1 MPYRVVS
8 TPQVTVTTV
17 ASPDGQGILT
27 ELVNRWIPT
36 PSGGVAMGGGASAQF
51 SFSSSDPPQYF
62 EARQDAGMVIG
73 AVLLNLIGIIINP
86 LGGRSEEHTSELQ
99 SLMRISYAVF
109 CLKKKKNKNQRTK
122 AS

>member
-8 TPQVTVTTV
+8 TPQVTGTTV

-62 EARQDAGMVIG
+62 DAPQYPGMVIA
-73 AVLLNLIGIIINP
+73 AVLLNPLGIIIKP
-86 LGGRSEEHTSELQ
+86 LRGAAAVMEKEAHLDCLSGRVSGPAAAT
-99 SLMRISYAVF
+99 
-109 CLKKKKNKNQRTK
+109 
-122 AS
+122 